1 MPDRSDVY
9 KQVIKYFDSLR
20 TNEQS
25 YLRQKREE
33 VYAAC
38 PRVRQIENEISILE
52 RISTEAFL

>member
-38 PRVRQIENEISILE
+38 PRVRQQENELSI
-52 RISTEAFL
+52 